1 MRSRLNSE
9 ISYQAQQ
16 RKNKEH
22 KDIITQELIGV
33 LGDLNI
39 SNTLMLVQ
47 TPILKLQLDCFY
59 SNLIK

>member
-22 KDIITQELIGV
+22 KDIITQENQWNESFQGKN
-33 LGDLNI
+33 LGGLDL
-39 SNTLMLVQ
+39 T
-47 TPILKLQLDCFY
+47 ILKKFTNRELKFL
-59 SNLIK
+59 